1 MNKQTINKRHS
12 GSVLCLGELLFR
24 IGLDAGGQWLVDN
37 SVPMFI
43 GGAELNVATA
53 LALWDVPSRYFT
65 ALPDNHMSAQIVKF
79 LENKNI
85 DASRIFYHGNRI
97 GLYYLTKGADLKND
111 SLIYDRTGSAFADIK
126 PGMIDWDSVFD
137 GVSWLHLSAI
147 CPALNQNVADVCKEA
162 LIAASAK
169 GITTSIDLNY
179 RSKLWQYGKQPV
191 EVIPALAEH
200 CDLVMGNIW
209 AAEIMLGIPVE
220 ENITEID
227 KKDNYLRAAIK
238 TSEYIVKHYPKCQ
251 AVANTFRFDKD
262 GSINYYTALYTG
274 GKHYNTEDHG
284 AAKIINKVGS
294 GDCFMA
300 GLIYGFYNGR
310 SADETLDF
318 ATLAA
323 FNKLFI
329 DGDATDMTV
338 QQIKNST
345 ITK

>member
-1 MNKQTINKRHS
+1 MNKQTINKPHS
-12 GSVLCLGELLFR
+12 GSVLCFGELLFR
-24 IGLDAGGQWLVDN
+24 VGLDADGRWLVEN
-37 SVPMFI
+37 NMPVFI
-43 GGAELNVATA
+43 AGAELNVATA
-53 LALWDVPSRYFT
+53 LALWDIPARYLT
-65 ALPDNHMSAQIVKF
+65 VLPDNHLSVQILKY
-79 LENKNI
+79 LEDKNI
-85 DASRIFYHGNRI
+85 DATEILYQGNRV

-111 SLIYDRTGSAFADIK
+111 SLIYDRAGSAFAGLK
-126 PGMIDWDSVFD
+126 PGMIDWDKVFD

-191 EVIPALAEH
+191 EVVPGLVGH

-209 AAEIMLGIPVE
+209 ASEIMLGIPVE
-220 ENITEID
+220 DNIHETG
-227 KKDNYLRAAIK
+227 KKDNYLQAAIN
-238 TSEYIVKHYPKCQ
+238 TSEYITKHYPKCQ

-300 GLIYGFYNGR
+300 GLIYGFYNGHD
-310 SADETLDF
+310 AAETLKF

-329 DGDATDMTV
+329 DGDAIDMTV

-345 ITK
+345 IQK